1 MMYIISR
8 AVTMRYPAEHKQ
20 QTRERIVRAA
30 ARRFRSRGNKGTVIG
45 DLMRDLRLTHGG
57 FYRHFDSKEELFA
70 EALEHSLEQSARKVL
85 LTVENAPQ
93 GGELKALI
101 DSYLDIEHC
110 KDVAGGCPVAAL
122 ATELARHPPKGRA
135 AFQRVL
141 INHVARVAKY
151 IPGTTGEARERKAR
165 VLFSG
170 MAGTLTLARVIVED
184 QQRRRFLDD
193 AKKFYLDAVR
203 Q

>member
-1 MMYIISR
+1 MIYIISR
-8 AVTMRYPAEHKQ
+8 KGKMRYPAEHKQ

-45 DLMRDLRLTHGG
+45 DLMRDLRLTHGA

-110 KDVAGGCPVAAL
+110 KDVAGGCRSPPWRQNLRAIRPRGAL
-122 ATELARHPPKGRA
+122 HSNE
-135 AFQRVL
+135 
-141 INHVARVAKY
+141 
-151 IPGTTGEARERKAR
+151 
-165 VLFSG
+165 S
-170 MAGTLTLARVIVED
+170 
-184 QQRRRFLDD
+184 
-193 AKKFYLDAVR
+193 
-203 Q
+203 